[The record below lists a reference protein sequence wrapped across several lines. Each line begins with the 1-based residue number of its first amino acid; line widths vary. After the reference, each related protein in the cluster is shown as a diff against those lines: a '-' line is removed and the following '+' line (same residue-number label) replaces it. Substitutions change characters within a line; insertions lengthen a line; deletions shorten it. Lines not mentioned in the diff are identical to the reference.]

1 MNDQCLLDISGL
13 SVNFF
18 TDEGVV
24 EAVKDLSF
32 HIDQGETVA
41 VVGESGSGKSVTSL
55 ATMRLI
61 PSPPGKIVAGN
72 ISFRKRSGEIVA
84 IERANERTMRGI
96 RGNDIAMI
104 FQEPMTSLNP
114 VYTVGDQIAE
124 AIVLHQKKT
133 TKQALRIATEML
145 ELVEIP
151 EPAKRVKHYP
161 HQMSGGMRQRVMI
174 AMALSCRP
182 ALLIAD
188 EPTTALDVI
197 IQAEILDL
205 MRKLRSEIDMSMLF
219 ITHDL
224 GVVAEIAD
232 RVVVMNQG
240 EKVEEGT
247 VNDIFDRPLDEYTIK
262 LLEAVPRIDADK
274 PAPEQV
280 QDPNILMQVKNLR
293 TWFPIRGG
301 ILSRTLGHV
310 KAVDDV
316 SFDIRRGEVLGLVGE
331 SGSGKTTAG
340 RSILRL
346 IEPTGGEV
354 LYDGVDLA
362 KLSKGQMRAYR
373 RKMQI
378 IFQDPYASLNPR
390 MTVADIVGESLV
402 IHKLCKTKQQRIDRV
417 VELLELVGLEAWHL
431 RRYPHE
437 FSGGQRQRIGI
448 ARALAVEPDF
458 IVADECVSALD
469 VSIQAQVLDLLR
481 DLREKLDL
489 TMLFISHD
497 LAVVE
502 EISDRVAVMYKGK
515 LVEVQDAHRLYRDPQ
530 HNYTKAL
537 LSSVP
542 IPDPNVQR
550 ERIHWDGVV

>member
-13 SVNFF
+13 SVNFS

-133 TKQALRIATEML
+133 MKQALRIATEML

-247 VNDIFDRPLDEYTIK
+247 VNDIFDRPQDEYTIK

-274 PAPEQV
+274 PAPDQQ

-362 KLSKGQMRAYR
+362 KLSKGHMRSYR

-402 IHKLCKTKQQRIDRV
+402 IHKLFKTKQQRVDRV

-448 ARALAVEPDF
+448 ARALAVEPEF

-481 DLREKLDL
+481 ELREKLSL

-537 LSSVP
+537 LSSV
-542 IPDPNVQR
+542 
-550 ERIHWDGVV
+550 